1 MLTVLLPF
9 MGTPVNHGQRLG
21 KFIDKVGLETLAR
34 YIEAPQ
40 EELAVLKD
48 KAKEVN
54 KPALDRK
61 TGN

>member
-48 KAKEVN
+48 KAK
-54 KPALDRK
+54 
-61 TGN
+61 